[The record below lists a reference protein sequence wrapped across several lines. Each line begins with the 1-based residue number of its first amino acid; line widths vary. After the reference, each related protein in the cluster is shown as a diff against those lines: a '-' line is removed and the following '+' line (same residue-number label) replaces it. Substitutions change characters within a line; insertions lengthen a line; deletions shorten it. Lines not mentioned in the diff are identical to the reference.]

1 MSRIRTYWSYPTG
14 WLSSICLL
22 IWVCTL
28 AGSVHAQ
35 QASRAAL
42 AEIYTAFDSIVG
54 EENLELFYGPV
65 FRPEA
70 APNPDSH
77 AYFLQDGYLRGDVV
91 FDGQKYYGQKLK
103 YHLYLDELLISPKF
117 NNSALLVQL
126 AKDLVSEFEVS
137 GHRFIQFYPEEGE
150 EAMGFLEVMAEKDGH
165 MLMKKHRKNRSRSR
179 QGSTISFRYQKR
191 TSYFIYTQDKL
202 IPIDSRTQWNRG
214 FEGAYKDLGSFYRD
228 RYREYR
234 NDKDR
239 FFTELFN
246 EFLNR
251 AGQ

>member
-1 MSRIRTYWSYPTG
+1 MSRIKIPRPAGLTRLINIS
-14 WLSSICLL
+14 LL
-22 IWVCTL
+22 IWVIGLT
-28 AGSVHAQ
+28 GFSHAQ
-35 QASRAAL
+35 QASREAL
-42 AEIYTAFDSIVG
+42 SEIYTAFDSIVG

-77 AYFLQDGYLRGDVV
+77 AYFMQRDYLSGDVV
-91 FDGQKYYGQKLK
+91 FDGQTYYGQKLK
-103 YHLYLDELLISPKF
+103 YHLYLDELLISPRF

-126 AKDLVSEFEVS
+126 SKDLISEFEVS
-137 GHRFIQFYPEEGE
+137 GHRFVRLNSEEGE
-150 EAMGFLEVMAEKDGH
+150 EAMGFLEVMMEKDGH
-165 MLMKKHRKNRSRSR
+165 MLLKKHRKNRSRSR
-179 QGSTISFRYQKR
+179 QGNLISFRYQKR
-191 TSYFIYTQDKL
+191 TSYFMYTQNQL

-214 FEGAYKDLGSFYRD
+214 FEGDYRDLGSFYRD